1 MGKVIKFTNNKNIY
15 ISNVD
20 RMKRRALNIIEKLL
34 NEKYHLI
41 QENQRLKIELEKKLS
56 NSLYAQGAEAI
67 SEGIANSIK
76 NIEKEETSNV
86 NSKY

>member
-1 MGKVIKFTNNKNIY
+1 MGKVIKFKDNKNIH
-15 ISNVD
+15 ISKVD
-20 RMKRRALNIIEKLL
+20 RIKRRALNIIEKLL

-41 QENQRLKIELEKKLS
+41 QENQRLKVELEKKLS
-56 NSLYAQGAEAI
+56 NSEYAQDVKEI
-67 SEGIANSIK
+67 NEVILNSIK